1 MNLSVCGLLAQFRPY
16 IQHYLYIGS
25 IISFDRRVQPP
36 PTPPD
41 LRSTSGRDTGVDFG
55 GEQ

>member
-36 PTPPD
+36 PTHPQTYGPR
-41 LRSTSGRDTGVDFG
+41 LVETP
-55 GEQ
+55 E